1 MSLRLTVPDLP
12 LTISL
17 RENVRVPETATPTNL
32 FDFLRKLQENL
43 DDGQVDMDVDL
54 VYTYLSPK
62 GKISPYV
69 TLFSCLRQYSEDN
82 GLTISHPYLAELESY
97 KDIMTVLNRTYW
109 FPRLSH
115 NVRKSLCSKINKALG
130 SKGRRDPA
138 LGYVRSKFHSLAM
151 KMKEWCHTVDGIMLS
166 ILLSTPGKIRS
177 YKETDRIMAAAMANC
192 INDHD
197 NFLICLKQF
206 RKSVLK
212 ALAVN
217 GNFIIPRELSF
228 LKEYYLD
235 LAKYK
240 VDSAY
245 WHYKLAML
253 TQTRAT
259 GLPTGKL
266 KRLSLLKWIKTV
278 TTPCERKWDKAW
290 FQEKLHGIIAKRY
303 PSFDPLGAARI
314 SLSTSACLECPVAQ
328 GGKAYH
334 ARFHLSQAD
343 SVVHLVNLETGEL
356 TDQVVPKAQIGLWL
370 FHHSLR
376 ECINNPLGVNEI
388 KIHQVLE
395 PSKVRTA
402 TVSTF
407 AHSGA
412 LSPYGHA
419 LLKAMSTIPTL
430 KAGIKK
436 SRDGWQVYK
445 EMDYHRNFDSKA
457 KPLALSSDL
466 ETATDYMNWHLVSD
480 ILEVWNHVM
489 KIPKWYGDLVI
500 RLLTSSRTFVLD
512 NRPFQT
518 LRACMMGD
526 PVTKGVLSSIGL
538 FLVDQIHYIRVKG
551 DDLVGLD
558 HLRAKLEGVLSTID
572 QLDMK
577 ISVLDTFISPDFFK
591 YCEEIVRV
599 PKSVLNT
606 WSYIRNT
613 KCWSR
618 IVYVDY
624 IKLRAILDCKPD
636 INSNEVE
643 AQGKV
648 DLFGRDWS
656 YIGPQGPHNLFSF
669 ASFLQDVSL
678 RLHESRHIV
687 YMPSALCGS
696 GKRFPFKIMNCIQF
710 ESSRQYSTKW
720 ITIIS
725 WLNQQ
730 RELEPM
736 AKPHGIVRRYERHS
750 KAEPFVLSSDLDI
763 LQPYSGS
770 KVVLDSYQKS
780 ISSILRKLRDYVA
793 TEDEV
798 LGKLLS
804 IEFEKFLL
812 GLAPE
817 PKVQILDIETL
828 QIYLSPVV
836 EPQDL
841 LEIERVWRS
850 EPFLF
855 DNFERTFYH
864 RSAIEELSRSSPL
877 WVPFREPIQGEV
889 LSQPKVEIPPE
900 EEGMRLALWNW
911 FNQPQG
917 TMPPTDLISDDDL
930 IYYQAVGFPQ
940 SNVVVVSDDI
950 KLLTRIAKRLRE
962 KYFRRKKL
970 YRIPTIRWVV
980 SECSEHQWPLN
991 DAIYLLD
998 LAQIERLL
1006 EAAPMLA
1013 FGEPGWIAKALSFT
1027 EPFNVDCDILDIP
1040 ELPML
1045 WPEDFLFRG

>member
-1 MSLRLTVPDLP
+1 
-12 LTISL
+12 
-17 RENVRVPETATPTNL
+17 
-32 FDFLRKLQENL
+32 
-43 DDGQVDMDVDL
+43 
-54 VYTYLSPK
+54 
-62 GKISPYV
+62 
-69 TLFSCLRQYSEDN
+69 
-82 GLTISHPYLAELESY
+82 
-97 KDIMTVLNRTYW
+97 
-109 FPRLSH
+109 
-115 NVRKSLCSKINKALG
+115 
-130 SKGRRDPA
+130 
-138 LGYVRSKFHSLAM
+138 M

-166 ILLSTPGKIRS
+166 ILLSTPGMITS
-177 YKETDRIMAAAMANC
+177 YKETDRIMCAAMANC

-197 NFLICLKQF
+197 DFLICLKQF
-206 RKSVLK
+206 RKTVLK

-217 GNFIIPRELSF
+217 GTFEIPRKLSF
-228 LKEYYLD
+228 LSAYYFD
-235 LAKYK
+235 LVKTK

-266 KRLSLLKWIKTV
+266 KKISLKKWFSVV
-278 TTPCERKWDKAW
+278 TTPCERRWDKAW

-303 PSFDPLGAARI
+303 PPYDPLGAARI
-314 SLSTSACLECPVAQ
+314 SLSTSACLECPVSQ

-334 ARFHLSQAD
+334 ARYHLSKAD
-343 SVVHLVNLETGEL
+343 SVVHLVDLETGEI
-356 TDQVVPKAQIGLWL
+356 TNEVVSKTQPGLWL
-370 FHHSLR
+370 FHYSLR

-388 KIHQVLE
+388 VIHQVLE

-402 TVSTF
+402 TVSAF

-419 LLKAMSTIPTL
+419 LLKAMSSIPTL

-436 SRDGWQVYK
+436 TRDGWQVYK
-445 EMDYHRNFDSKA
+445 ELDYHRNFDSRA
-457 KPLALSSDL
+457 KPLALSTDL
-466 ETATDYMNWHLVSD
+466 ETATDYLNWHLVSD
-480 ILEVWNHVM
+480 ILEVWNSIM
-489 KIPKWYGDLVI
+489 GIPKWYGDLVI
-500 RLLTSSRTFVLD
+500 KLLASPRTFTLGKD
-512 NRPFQT
+512 RKQT
-518 LRACMMGD
+518 LRACLMGD

-538 FLVDQIHYIRVKG
+538 FLVDQVHYIRVKG
-551 DDLVGLD
+551 DDMVGLD
-558 HLRAKLEGVLSTID
+558 NLRAKLEGVLSTIEM
-572 QLDMK
+572 LDMK
-577 ISVLDTFISPDFFK
+577 ISVLDTFVSPDFFK

-648 DLFGRDWS
+648 DLLGRDWS
-656 YIGPQGPHNLFSF
+656 YVGPKGPHNLFSF

-687 YMPSALCGS
+687 YMPAALCGS

-730 RELEPM
+730 RELEP
-736 AKPHGIVRRYERHS
+736 AVKPHGIVRRYERHS

-763 LQPYSGS
+763 LQPYHGC
-770 KVVLDSYQKS
+770 KVVLDSYQRS
-780 ISSILRKLRDYVA
+780 ISSVLRRLRDFVA
-793 TEDEV
+793 TDDEV

-804 IEFEKFLL
+804 IEYEKFLL

-817 PKVQILDIETL
+817 PKVQILDISTL
-828 QIYLSPVV
+828 EIYLSPVV

-841 LEIERVWRS
+841 LEIERIWRS

-855 DNFERTFYH
+855 DNFMREYYH
-864 RSAIEELSRSSPL
+864 RSAIDILSKESPL
-877 WVPFREPIQGEV
+877 WVPFKTVPIPGEII
-889 LSQPKVEIPPE
+889 SRPKVEIPPE
-900 EEGMRLALWNW
+900 EEGQRLALWNW

-917 TMPPTDLISDDDL
+917 TIPPTDLISDDDL
-930 IYYQAVGFPQ
+930 IYYQAVGFKQ
-940 SNVVVVSDDI
+940 RNIVVVSDDK
-950 KLLTRIAKRLRE
+950 KLLTRIAKRF
-962 KYFRRKKL
+962 KSKFPYNKKL
-970 YRIPTIRWVV
+970 YAIPPIRWVV
-980 SECSEHQWPLN
+980 SECSQDNWPL
-991 DAIYLLD
+991 DDVLYLLD

-1013 FGEPGWIAKALSFT
+1013 YGEPGWIAKDLAFC
-1027 EPFNVDCDILDIP
+1027 EPFNVDCDILDVPEIP
-1040 ELPML
+1040 LL
-1045 WPEDFLFRG
+1045 WPEDFLFRS